1 MTTQL
6 LDEEDKKNIEAAL
19 ARLDALEPEIQ
30 RAETAGF
37 DVKEQRERLSSQRLK
52 LRGVKMAFF
61 PDS

>member
-6 LDEEDKKNIEAAL
+6 LDDEDKANIEAAL

-37 DVKEQRERLSSQRLK
+37 DVSEQRERLLSQRQK
-52 LRGVKMAFF
+52 LRGVKQAFF
-61 PDS
+61 PNA